1 MYIYMSN
8 YIFFTLII
16 SRNEPSTSSNNSIT
30 SPLQEINCPICMDS
44 KKQVSCTSNFS
55 SVSLSQNQTVK
66 FKLGLRQW
74 FYDRFQGSLRFSLTT
89 WFVFFLKQH
98 LHCDINDMCLIY
110 FNQREVA
117 FLNPCNTKWYLYL
130 AANLGVCLKR
140 EGSHQKNVYI
150 FFIDRSRK
158 VADSWCLQC
167 VVMYFASLV

>member
-1 MYIYMSN
+1 MSN

-89 WFVFFLKQH
+89 
-98 LHCDINDMCLIY
+98 
-110 FNQREVA
+110 
-117 FLNPCNTKWYLYL
+117 
-130 AANLGVCLKR
+130 
-140 EGSHQKNVYI
+140 
-150 FFIDRSRK
+150 
-158 VADSWCLQC
+158 
-167 VVMYFASLV
+167 